1 MITIEKYLYKCL
13 DLIIN
18 QDYEYY
24 WCSSSNN
31 SKLLIIN
38 MLRMMKYLKLLFKK
52 IFFISATENSEI
64 SVAIC
69 GLILL
74 SDNLSILIKKIIK
87 K

>member
-1 MITIEKYLYKCL
+1 
-13 DLIIN
+13 
-18 QDYEYY
+18 
-24 WCSSSNN
+24 
-31 SKLLIIN
+31 
-38 MLRMMKYLKLLFKK
+38 MLRMMEYLKLLFKK